1 MNNSSPISGP
11 GARTKQDRGANAV
24 PDRIELRGLTVRGNH
39 GVFDF
44 EKREGQDFVIDV
56 ILHTFV
62 AAAAA
67 SDDIEDTIHY
77 GELAEDVAHIVE
89 DNTFDLIET
98 LAARIAEHCL
108 SLAEHVEVVVHKPS
122 APIQRSFNDV
132 SVSVVRSRAEN
143 DGTGGTDDTE
153 PAETEAYLNLG
164 ANLGDAA
171 DTLSQAVEALDRHP
185 RITVMKQSS
194 RYRTAPWGG
203 IEQNDFLNL
212 GLIVSTS
219 LPAQELLAVAQGIE
233 VACGRTR
240 ELRWGPRTLDIDL
253 IRFGTEDEELVL
265 DTPFLT
271 LPHPRA
277 HERAFVLAPW
287 AELVQDTEIETPT
300 GRRSIVTILS
310 ELGDQ
315 QIARITAP

>member
-1 MNNSSPISGP
+1 MN
-11 GARTKQDRGANAV
+11 AH

-56 ILHTFV
+56 TLHTSV
-62 AAAAA
+62 SRAGCT
-67 SDDIEDTIHY
+67 DDIAETVHY

-98 LAARIAEHCL
+98 LASRIAEHCL
-108 SLAEHVEVVVHKPS
+108 DLAEHVEVVVHKPG

-132 SVSVVRSRAEN
+132 SVSVARSREA
-143 DGTGGTDDTE
+143 TVSDDSIAAQ
-153 PAETEAYLNLG
+153 PAETEAYLSLG
-164 ANLGDAA
+164 ANLGEAA
-171 DTLSQAVEALDRHP
+171 DTLDQAVEALDRHP
-185 RITVMKQSS
+185 RITVLRRSS
-194 RYRTAPWGG
+194 LYRTAPWGG
-203 IEQNDFLNL
+203 VEQSDFLNL
-212 GLIVSTS
+212 GLIVTTS
-219 LPAQELLAVAQGIE
+219 LPAPELLAVAQGIE

-253 IRFGTEDEELVL
+253 ISFGTNGEELIL
-265 DTPFLT
+265 DTAVLT

-287 AELVQDTEIETPT
+287 AELDQDARILTPIGPRAIT
-300 GRRSIVTILS
+300 TVLS
-310 ELGDQ
+310 ELEDQ
-315 QIARITAP
+315 EITRIPAP